1 MSSSLGIG
9 SHSSTAG
16 LKAPLLNEQKGPTRI
31 VLKRYVPLTERE
43 ADLYMKTKGY
53 YDDLLSRINSIFFYL
68 DLNNNKQPMLL
79 KDRVTEKLY
88 KITEDQAMD
97 LIENYM
103 GNLKKQDKITL
114 KTKGIGYFPEPVYKK
129 ETSKAHFI
137 ATTIIWFPCLFP
149 CSIFQW
155 IKLYKHR
162 GEPRL
167 KGTDGRRYTGSIY
180 VSHAQLNMINVTP

>member
-1 MSSSLGIG
+1 MASALGIG
-9 SHSSTAG
+9 SHDSATG
-16 LKAPLLNEQKGPTRI
+16 LKTPLLNEQKEPTRI

-103 GNLKKQDKITL
+103 ENLKKQDKITL
-114 KTKGIGYFPEPVYKK
+114 KTKGIGYFPEPLYKK
-129 ETSKAHFI
+129 ELSKAKII
-137 ATTIIWFPCLFP
+137 ATTIVWFPCLFP
-149 CSIFQW
+149 FSIYW
-155 IKLYKHR
+155 WHKLYKL
-162 GEPRL
+162 GGAPLL
-167 KGTDGRRYTGSIY
+167 KDLNGNKHSGYVY
-180 VSHAQLNMINVTP
+180 VSRAQLNMLKVSP